1 MKDLFAP
8 MMFFFFCTIIL
19 ITVSNSLRKS
29 NDKLYKIPST
39 TTITKITQSEIY
51 LESGHTIPTY
61 KGAEVGDTLKF
72 Y

>member
-8 MMFFFFCTIIL
+8 MMFFFVCTMLL
-19 ITVSNSLRKS
+19 IALCGDLWETN
-29 NDKLYKIPST
+29 NKLYQIPQT
-39 TTITKITQSEIY
+39 TTITKITLSEVH